1 MSCQIIFLQFLLIY
15 MDIIELCAVSIFNIG
30 KYRHANM
37 TYFLWECGL
46 GVKDVES
53 GAINLKLVLLN
64 YYIPKWRIVIPRNY
78 IDTNGNILLLFQEE
92 KRLDTEDTAN
102 SSSAR
107 SDRWVDFPFL
117 IHVVVKCRCL
127 GVEEIL
133 FMSEIFIFFMVKDV
147 FGRFILSQFP
157 YKFIQSVFSVI
168 VSYPIHAQG
177 TLLHFWLWINFYVV
191 VIKWL

>member
-1 MSCQIIFLQFLLIY
+1 

-147 FGRFILSQFP
+147 FGRFILSVSLQVHSV
-157 YKFIQSVFSVI
+157 SVFCYCQLPNTCTRYFVAFLALNKFLCCCHQMALI
-168 VSYPIHAQG
+168 FLI
-177 TLLHFWLWINFYVV
+177 
-191 VIKWL
+191 